1 MSIGKNIARRRKL
14 IGLTQEELGGRL
26 GVTNQAVSKWE
37 SEVSMPDIMLL
48 PQIADV
54 LGCTLEEI
62 YGISEKR
69 EKASV
74 NADNFPIYCHER
86 LHRLFFDNTRVRFTG
101 VGNSDEAQLE
111 HQREKLKDGCR
122 IGCFSND
129 KGAFVMTDDF
139 AFVDCSY
146 KEPGSEDIIRE
157 HSGDEYTLM
166 YLTDN
171 NLRKVL
177 FYEYKTAIQGSKADN
192 TEFSFEEIMDGC
204 NLTEAETSAALRLMC
219 DVHINE
225 AYMDHKTKKIKY
237 VFRISNAAY
246 ALAIYK
252 LAGLLSEE
260 DPVWI
265 AIRDTSIISNYA
277 FYQ

>member
-26 GVTNQAVSKWE
+26 GITNQAVSKWE

-62 YGISEKR
+62 
-69 EKASV
+69 
-74 NADNFPIYCHER
+74 
-86 LHRLFFDNTRVRFTG
+86 
-101 VGNSDEAQLE
+101 
-111 HQREKLKDGCR
+111 
-122 IGCFSND
+122 
-129 KGAFVMTDDF
+129 
-139 AFVDCSY
+139 
-146 KEPGSEDIIRE
+146 
-157 HSGDEYTLM
+157 
-166 YLTDN
+166 
-171 NLRKVL
+171 
-177 FYEYKTAIQGSKADN
+177 
-192 TEFSFEEIMDGC
+192 MDGC

-225 AYMDHKTKKIKY
+225 AYTDHKTKEIKY

-252 LAGLLSEE
+252 LAGLHS
-260 DPVWI
+260 
-265 AIRDTSIISNYA
+265 
-277 FYQ
+277 